1 MRIALAVLLL
11 AALIA
16 LPAAAPAQKKD
27 WYERAVKKV
36 EATFEP
42 AEAKP
47 GQTVTFRLTVHLND
61 GFHTYPTR
69 QPDKNARDM
78 VNAIEFPAPGA
89 VVFVGDVTDPPKPK
103 TKSEPVLGI
112 AEYHI
117 HEGKVVYERTAVVS
131 PTAKPGPVEVKVPVF
146 KLNVCDAINCF
157 PTKKL
162 TPAATLKLLDG
173 PAVPVDPRYADEV
186 RKAGG

>member
-1 MRIALAVLLL
+1 MRMSL
-11 AALIA
+11 A
-16 LPAAAPAQKKD
+16 LPLFVAFFTLSTAAPAQKKD

-47 GQTVTFRLTVHLND
+47 GQTVTFRLTVHLNE

-89 VVFVGDVTDPPKPK
+89 VVFVGNVTDPPKPK
-103 TKSEPVLGI
+103 SKSEPVLGI
-112 AEYHI
+112 AEYHV

-131 PTAKPGPVEVKVPVF
+131 PTAKPGPVEVKLPVF

-162 TPAATLKLLDG
+162 TPTATLKVLEKRCQ
-173 PAVPVDPRYADEV
+173 DPFSETE
-186 RKAGG
+186 KGS